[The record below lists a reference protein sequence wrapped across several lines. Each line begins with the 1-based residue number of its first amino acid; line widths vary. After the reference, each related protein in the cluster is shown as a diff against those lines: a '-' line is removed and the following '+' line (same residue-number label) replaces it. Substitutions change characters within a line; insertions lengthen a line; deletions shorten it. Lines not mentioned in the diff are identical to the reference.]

1 MCTCF
6 PCQTLPWGLE
16 EVEDTDLRPASPGTQ
31 AQEHDCSF
39 LLLHKAGTYFQA
51 AALGSVGES
60 ILLLE
65 I

>member
-1 MCTCF
+1 M
-6 PCQTLPWGLE
+6 
-16 EVEDTDLRPASPGTQ
+16 EDTDLRPASPGTQ
-31 AQEHDCSF
+31 AQEHDRSF